1 MRSNGLICGGGKNIS
16 LLQNIQTSSGAHLT
30 SYSVCTGGLF
40 SWVLSGR
47 GMKLIC
53 HIHLEPW
60 LRICGVI
67 PLHPHGMDRDSFIYF
82 CAASV
87 VWTSATHWSFS
98 QHKHYFTQQNDVLL
112 MLATYFISI
121 EVAPSLSY
129 SHTDHEL

>member
-1 MRSNGLICGGGKNIS
+1 VRSNGLICGWDKNVS
-16 LLQNIQTSSGAHLT
+16 LLQNIKTNSGAHLT
-30 SYSVCTGGLF
+30 SYSVGAAGLF

-67 PLHPHGMDRDSFIYF
+67 PLLPHGVDRYSFLYF

-87 VWTSATHWSFS
+87 VCTSAICWSFS
-98 QHKHYFTQQNDVLL
+98 QGKHYFTQQNDVLH
-112 MLATYFISI
+112 MLATCFSSN
-121 EVAPSLSY
+121 EVSL
-129 SHTDHEL
+129 